1 MFTASKQS
9 KLSVVERVPA
19 ALVKTQMCK
28 HLKRGFCRYGADCQ
42 YAHQAHELLP
52 RLELRKTKLCLKFLA
67 GCCMLDDCKYAHGTQ
82 ELVEP
87 TYDHSLIDHHQP
99 AVGGCLKSMLSVE
112 KNSPPGLGGS
122 GHSMNDS
129 CLPSTQASLQE
140 AAESNSWYGRL
151 QEVDSDH
158 ESYGLNNWTAQ
169 QAHKYNIMNNSQ
181 QQQCRPP
188 FADQF
193 DTDASMSTH
202 YAETSNSSGSDVS
215 SREVDHQPFD
225 MSSQLQQR
233 RTNRQFQNPRL
244 SRFAQGPAPQ
254 CSPDFQVNQ
263 SPLQPSAFQ
272 PLPNVDMRNRLQQ
285 SNFSHRQPQRF
296 EQYEAPLPPRQQRA
310 TMNQQQPRAQ
320 QQGAMLQQSNFSHMQ
335 PQRFEQYEAPLP
347 PRQQRAT
354 MNQQQPRAQQQ
365 GAMLTAQSWPN
376 QQGGYQPVVTK
387 EYSVKQDNI
396 NMTYVERLRV
406 QYDQLRHQQAA
417 DCGRVEV
424 ADNLES
430 LWLDEALSDSEDEY
444 AYGGPNNK
452 KFLGAV
458 LTQLIA

>member
-320 QQGAMLQQSNFSHMQ
+320 QQGAML
-335 PQRFEQYEAPLP
+335 
-347 PRQQRAT
+347 
-354 MNQQQPRAQQQ
+354 
-365 GAMLTAQSWPN
+365 TAQSWPN

-452 KFLGAV
+452 KFLGAANI
-458 LTQLIA
+458 LESL

>member
-1 MFTASKQS
+1 
-9 KLSVVERVPA
+9 
-19 ALVKTQMCK
+19 
-28 HLKRGFCRYGADCQ
+28 
-42 YAHQAHELLP
+42 
-52 RLELRKTKLCLKFLA
+52 
-67 GCCMLDDCKYAHGTQ
+67 
-82 ELVEP
+82 
-87 TYDHSLIDHHQP
+87 
-99 AVGGCLKSMLSVE
+99 
-112 KNSPPGLGGS
+112 
-122 GHSMNDS
+122 
-129 CLPSTQASLQE
+129 LQE

-233 RTNRQFQNPRL
+233 WTNRQFQNPRL

-285 SNFSHRQPQRF
+285 SNFSHRQ
-296 EQYEAPLPPRQQRA
+296 L
-310 TMNQQQPRAQ
+310 
-320 QQGAMLQQSNFSHMQ
+320 
-335 PQRFEQYEAPLP
+335 QRFEQYEAPLP

-452 KFLGAV
+452 KFLGAANI
-458 LTQLIA
+458 LESL